1 MLLNTIVARAR
12 PVGVCVAAESVTV
25 RVFGTEEDSIEYLIQ
40 SSPLIVPPLGLLNSG
55 VHRGGGAI
63 GPWPPPFGLRNFA
76 RSLLFQET
84 IGNFHFIISAVI
96 IHTEL

>member
-40 SSPLIVPPLGLLNSG
+40 SSPLIVPPLGLLNRG
-55 VHRGGGAI
+55 VHRGGGGHWAMA
-63 GPWPPPFGLRNFA
+63 PPPL
-76 RSLLFQET
+76 
-84 IGNFHFIISAVI
+84 V
-96 IHTEL
+96 